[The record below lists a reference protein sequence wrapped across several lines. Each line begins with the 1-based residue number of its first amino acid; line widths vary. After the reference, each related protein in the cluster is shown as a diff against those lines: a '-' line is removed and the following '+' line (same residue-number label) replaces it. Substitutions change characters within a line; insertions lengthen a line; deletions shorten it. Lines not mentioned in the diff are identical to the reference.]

1 MATIMGLSE
10 KLVLR
15 KASIKNLFELV
26 EFTYDI
32 VSDEIGTKESKRLD
46 TVIFE
51 GTIIECKAYIDLYK
65 EGWFAKLR

>member
-1 MATIMGLSE
+1 MLPLGERML
-10 KLVLR
+10 LR

-51 GTIIECKAYIDLYK
+51 GTIIECKAYIALYK
-65 EGWFAKLR
+65 EGWFAKLK

>member
-1 MATIMGLSE
+1 MLPLGERML
-10 KLVLR
+10 LR
-15 KASIKNLFELV
+15 KTGIKNLFELV

-51 GTIIECKAYIDLYK
+51 GTIIECKAYIALYK
-65 EGWFAKLR
+65 EGWFAKLK